1 MLVYDCMS
9 RSPVTV
15 SPKESLA
22 DARHRMTE
30 HEVHQLPVVDAGRY
44 LGLLTERDL
53 SVHETHR
60 ADRTVD
66 HAYRPFVEVL
76 APEMPVADAA
86 RILLETRSAALPVVA
101 DGRLV
106 GVLSRSDL
114 ISLLARGTCSC

>member
-1 MLVYDCMS
+1 MLVHECMS
-9 RSPVTV
+9 SSPVTV

-22 DARHRMTE
+22 EARRRMSE

-60 ADRTVD
+60 ADKTVA
-66 HAYRPFVEVL
+66 HAYRPFVDVL
-76 APEMPVADAA
+76 SPGMAVGDAA
-86 RILLETRSAALPVVA
+86 RILLETRSAALPVVE
-101 DGRLV
+101 DDRLV

-114 ISLLARGTCSC
+114 ISLLARGGCSC